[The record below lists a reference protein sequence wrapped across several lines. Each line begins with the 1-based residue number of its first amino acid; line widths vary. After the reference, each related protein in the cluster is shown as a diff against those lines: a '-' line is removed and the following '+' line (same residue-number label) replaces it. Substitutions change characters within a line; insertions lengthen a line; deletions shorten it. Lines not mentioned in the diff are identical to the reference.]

1 MVMVI
6 IIIIMIAWVIII
18 IIIIIIILIIA
29 WVIMMIIMTI
39 KRSRINSKIG
49 SKFWSN
55 WSTKNKIDVI
65 WKKKE
70 YWRIVGDVNISNSV
84 IIDVRD
90 SLGWINN
97 AKT

>member
-6 IIIIMIAWVIII
+6 IIIM
-18 IIIIIIILIIA
+18 IA

-49 SKFWSN
+49 SKFWSK

-70 YWRIVGDVNISNSV
+70 YWRIVGDVHISNSA
-84 IIDVRD
+84 ITDVWD
-90 SLGWINN
+90 TLGWINN
-97 AKT
+97 ART